1 MIYGLGIDIVS
12 VKRLKEVVD
21 RWGRR
26 FLEKVFTST
35 EIDYCLDRKDFYLSL
50 SARFAAK
57 EAMIKALGGRAD
69 ITLKDI
75 EIVNTEAG
83 RPIINPGVRLKEKL
97 DSISIKNIHLSLSHE
112 KDYSVACV
120 ILEQ

>member
-1 MIYGLGIDIVS
+1 MIYSIGIDIVS

-35 EIDYCLDRKDFYLSL
+35 EIDYCLDRKDSHLSL

-57 EAMIKALGGRAD
+57 EAMVKALGGRAD
-69 ITLKDI
+69 ITFKDI

-83 RPIINPGVRLKEKL
+83 IPIINPGIRLKEKL
-97 DSISIKNIHLSLSHE
+97 DRIGIKNIHLSLSHE
-112 KDYSVACV
+112 KDYSVACI
-120 ILEQ
+120 ILER

>member
-21 RWGRR
+21 RWDRR
-26 FLEKVFTST
+26 FLDRVFTLA
-35 EIDYCLDRKDFYLSL
+35 EIDYCLARKDSSLPL

-57 EAMIKALGGRAD
+57 EAMIKALGSRTD
-69 ITLKDI
+69 ITFKDI
-75 EIVNTEAG
+75 EVINTG
-83 RPIINPGVRLKEKL
+83 DGMPIINPGIRLKERL
-97 DSISIKNIHLSLSHE
+97 DRIGIKNIHLSLSHE

-120 ILEQ
+120 ILER

>member
-21 RWGRR
+21 RWDRR

-57 EAMIKALGGRAD
+57 EAMIKALGGRTD
-69 ITLKDI
+69 IIFKDI
-75 EIVNTEAG
+75 EVINTGDG

-97 DSISIKNIHLSLSHE
+97 DRIGIKNIHLSLSHE
-112 KDYSVACV
+112 KDYSVACI
-120 ILEQ
+120 ILER

>member
-21 RWGRR
+21 RWERR
-26 FLEKVFTST
+26 FLDRVFTHA
-35 EIDYCLDRKDFYLSL
+35 EIDYCLDRKDYYLPL

-57 EAMIKALGGRAD
+57 EAMVKAIGGRTD
-69 ITLKDI
+69 ITFKDI
-75 EIVNTEAG
+75 EVINTEDG
-83 RPIINPGVRLKEKL
+83 RPIINPGIRLKERL
-97 DSISIKNIHLSLSHE
+97 DRIGIKNIHLSLSHE

-120 ILEQ
+120 ILER

>member
-1 MIYGLGIDIVS
+1 MIYGIGIDIVS
-12 VKRLKEVVD
+12 VKRLKELVD

-35 EIDYCLDRKDFYLSL
+35 EIDYCLDRKDSHLSL

-57 EAMIKALGGRAD
+57 EAMVKALGGRAD
-69 ITLKDI
+69 ITFKDI

-83 RPIINPGVRLKEKL
+83 MPIINPGIRLKEKL
-97 DSISIKNIHLSLSHE
+97 DRIGIKNIHLSLSHE

-120 ILEQ
+120 IIER

>member
-1 MIYGLGIDIVS
+1 MIYGIGIDIVS

-35 EIDYCLDRKDFYLSL
+35 EIDYCLDRKDSHLSL

-57 EAMIKALGGRAD
+57 EAMVKALGGRAD
-69 ITLKDI
+69 ITFKDV

-83 RPIINPGVRLKEKL
+83 MPIINPGIRLKEKL
-97 DSISIKNIHLSLSHE
+97 DRIGIKNIHLSLSHE

-120 ILEQ
+120 IIER